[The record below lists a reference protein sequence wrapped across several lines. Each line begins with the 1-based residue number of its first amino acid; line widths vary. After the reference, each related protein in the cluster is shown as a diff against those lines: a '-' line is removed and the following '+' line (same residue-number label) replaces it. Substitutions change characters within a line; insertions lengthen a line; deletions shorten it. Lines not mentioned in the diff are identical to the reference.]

1 MRNFLYIQYIVKVNS
16 RMGTREN
23 TKKGK
28 TLSKMDGWIRE
39 STTNRR
45 MTVGYVDELSF
56 GRRKTTV

>member
-1 MRNFLYIQYIVKVNS
+1 MRNILYIQYIVTVNS

-28 TLSKMDGWIRE
+28 ILSKMDGWIRE

-45 MTVGYVDELSF
+45 MTGGYVDKLSF